1 MLCYSLNVG
10 RMSKIEQTELLALI
24 DRLDNSSLAYL
35 SYRQGDVDL
44 VLAKDMP
51 QAQSNPAPAALAAG
65 PVITEES
72 IPSASSAPEAS
83 KNESLASRESKS
95 ENSAASSDTA
105 SGESVTSPIVGVV
118 YLQPKPGEPPYVK
131 VGDKVEAGQ
140 TVCIVEAMKMM
151 NEIPAPV
158 SGTVT
163 EISVEDEQVVEY
175 NQVLIKIQA

>member
-1 MLCYSLNVG
+1 
-10 RMSKIEQTELLALI
+10 
-24 DRLDNSSLAYL
+24 
-35 SYRQGDVDL
+35 
-44 VLAKDMP
+44 MP